1 LNQLRKKIKEE
12 VIAMVSNDD
21 IPLITT
27 ETLQYRLDTQNFG
40 KSGGQRSSL
49 TRCAQKYGAFRAE
62 LLSSSNTKTPTPDDN
77 NDNTNAEVNIEKSKN
92 DVVREVELFDLDITK
107 LILWQRNLERQAK
120 RNEVIEVERKDKIE
134 AMQQQVR
141 ESKIIANRSL
151 EQKNCLSEYESLS
164 RVINENHPTSSTEL
178 QKEIDEILTEIST
191 LEEASA
197 KKDEIIKVRE
207 AQYHLLIQY
216 MMDLKQ
222 SLKEDDEEDGNVQ
235 GDHGKN
241 PRNNNHV
248 EKPQP
253 MEIDNLYGDL

>member
-1 LNQLRKKIKEE
+1 MVLND
-12 VIAMVSNDD
+12 ND
-21 IPLITT
+21 IPLIAM

-49 TRCAQKYGAFRAE
+49 TRCAQKFGTFRAE
-62 LLSSSNTKTPTPDDN
+62 LLSSSSKIATPDNDN
-77 NDNTNAEVNIEKSKN
+77 NDDTNTAEINTIEKSKN
-92 DVVREVELFDLDITK
+92 DVVREVELFDLELTK
-107 LILWQRNLERQAK
+107 LILWQHNLERQAK
-120 RNEVIEVERKDKIE
+120 RNKVIEAERNENIQ

-141 ESKIIANRSL
+141 DSKILANQSL

-178 QKEIDEILTEIST
+178 QNEIDEIRIVLST

-207 AQYHLLIQY
+207 AQYQLLIQY

-222 SLKEDDEEDGNVQ
+222 SLKEDDDQEDGNGQ
-235 GDHGKN
+235 GGD
-241 PRNNNHV
+241 
-248 EKPQP
+248 P
-253 MEIDNLYGDL
+253 MDIDNLYGDL